1 MKWDVCIYKTTQR
14 KCQTLS
20 DDSSPDIEDDNEV
33 AEDQDVAISDQVASS
48 QPSSLSGEQLDFNFI
63 AYEEKITIVG
73 ASGSGK
79 SYLAN
84 AILKSLRGITV
95 WVYDFNSEFHS
106 SKAILVHELDEL
118 LELYDGAKRGH
129 YILQPHNNSEETFRR
144 FNAEAFKRGNITL
157 IQDEIHNWLT
167 KQRVIKEF
175 NQVVLSGRPRGIS
188 VIAISSRPASLPN
201 NILSNSKHVFAFK
214 LNLESDVK
222 FLETFLGSDVW
233 MLMPPDKRSKHKDQP
248 ALPEH
253 TFFYRNMDTDA
264 GRFGKI

>member
-1 MKWDVCIYKTTQR
+1 M
-14 KCQTLS
+14 S
-20 DDSSPDIEDDNEV
+20 DDSSPDKDEIEVD
-33 AEDQDVAISDQVASS
+33 EDQDVAIEDQVSSS
-48 QPSSLSGEQLDFNFI
+48 QSSIMSGEQLDFSFE
-63 AYEEKITIVG
+63 AYDQDICILGSK
-73 ASGSGK
+73 GSGK

-84 AILKSLRGITV
+84 AILKSLRGISV

-144 FNAEAFKRGNITL
+144 FNAEAFKRGNVTL

-253 TFFYRNMDTDA
+253 TFFYRNMHTDA